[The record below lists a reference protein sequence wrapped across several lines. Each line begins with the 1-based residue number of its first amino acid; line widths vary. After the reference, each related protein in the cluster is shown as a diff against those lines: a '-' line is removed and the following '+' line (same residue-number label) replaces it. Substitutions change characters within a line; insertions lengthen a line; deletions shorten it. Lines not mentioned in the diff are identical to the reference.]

1 MRKKDLKKLTLS
13 RETLHGLQQ
22 AQLGQIAAGGTY
34 TYSFPCCPITRPAT
48 HCC

>member
-1 MRKKDLKKLTLS
+1 MRKKDFKKLTLS
-13 RETLHGLQQ
+13 RETLLSLQQ

-34 TYSFPCCPITRPAT
+34 TYSFPCCPITRPPT